1 MKIMDNSPMEV
12 PAVGWLVTEKYA
24 LGQFADCCLYLL
36 PSNTQIIAS
45 KAKEIVD
52 ELFQPSKRNL
62 YLNSYDFEVLE
73 KMPVL
78 DNHPQLNSAI
88 EEEKCN
94 FILPLNTPH
103 LSGKQYLLL
112 HSEEEDLFKNLA
124 LMFYTSE
131 RISKNSVK
139 EVLRQFALF
148 ETDDFCKLFGEVVDF
163 DKFYKNYFANKAS
176 SSAQLNFGMRPSMPT
191 LRKALDIEG
200 EVTFRKKSEMLD
212 ELKETIIEYRKTK
225 DLESDAKL
233 SYILNSMD
241 VESFLT
247 FLSKLSM
254 SQIEKFCDIVN
265 PRKQA
270 EESKLIFEVRKVGAS
285 DSMASTDGKYRL
297 FLKKDFDQI
306 QVHFKRKDSFVLY
319 LIYLVDKYQN
329 ETVDTLEIKDHRK
342 QFVTLFEETYPGDD
356 GNLRFDRMVKHVD
369 EKGNPRQAQIK
380 HCYADIRES
389 IGDACEKMREP
400 AAPFVLKDAQ
410 DHLFVLK
417 DRIFIDNALLLLAS
431 NCKS

>member
-12 PAVGWLVTEKYA
+12 PAIGRLVTEKYA
-24 LGQFADCCLYLL
+24 LGQFVDCCLYLL
-36 PSNTQIIAS
+36 PSNTQTIAS

-88 EEEKCN
+88 EEAKCN

-112 HSEEEDLFKNLA
+112 HSEEEDLFQNLA

-148 ETDDFCKLFGEVVDF
+148 ETDDFCKMFGEVVDF

-176 SSAQLNFGMRPSMPT
+176 SAAQPNFGMRPSMTT

-200 EVTFRKKSEMLD
+200 EVTFRKKSEMI
-212 ELKETIIEYRKTK
+212 ERMKENILKYRKNRDK
-225 DLESDAKL
+225 KADAEL
-233 SYILNSMD
+233 SYILDSID
-241 VESFLT
+241 VDT
-247 FLSKLSM
+247 FLVFLSELPKY
-254 SQIEKFCDIVN
+254 QIEKFCDTAN
-265 PRKQA
+265 PQRQA
-270 EESKLIFEVRKVGAS
+270 EESKMSFEVKYVGAP
-285 DSMASTDGKYRL
+285 DSLMSTDGKYRL
-297 FLKKDFDQI
+297 FLRKDFDQI

-319 LIYLVDKYQN
+319 LIYLIDKLRN
-329 ETVDTLEIKDHRK
+329 ETVDSLDIKGLK
-342 QFVTLFEETYPGDD
+342 QQFVKLYEEVYPGDD
-356 GNLRFDRMVKHVD
+356 GTSRFDSMIKHVD
-369 EKGNPRQAQIK
+369 GKGNPRQAQIK

-389 IGDACEKMREP
+389 VGDACEKMREP
-400 AAPFVLKDAQ
+400 SAPFVLKDAQ

-417 DRIFIDNALLLLAS
+417 ERILIDDALLKLAGNS
-431 NCKS
+431 K